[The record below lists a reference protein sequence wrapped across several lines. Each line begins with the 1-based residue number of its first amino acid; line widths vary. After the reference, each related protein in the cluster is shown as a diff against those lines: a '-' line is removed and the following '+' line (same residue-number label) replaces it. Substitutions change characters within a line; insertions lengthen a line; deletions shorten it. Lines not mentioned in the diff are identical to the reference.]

1 MSFGFGVKIE
11 GVDGTKE
18 LLVKSNTLSVGKD
31 YQNDVSLPISKA
43 SLKLAEVK
51 EGFLLVH
58 IYDDVKTKIFANDTV
73 YQLED
78 LLKVFLKGD
87 VIKIRTDCEVF
98 MAIED
103 VNISYK
109 VIKLE
114 ETKLKEVPK
123 DYRKSF
129 ITKENFRFTLLTIA
143 IAIFFLSLTSY
154 ASFKYLKNKP
164 TIVKAADVKNE
175 EAFEISYSTTKTK
188 QFEGV
193 GEKGVNKH
201 ESKKKTEQGGQAG
214 KVPPSGAFIETA
226 KIFDGSKTG
235 GVLAVQE
242 GAKNIII
249 NRERSLF
256 SKLDETLVEPIVTK
270 DVSTESIS
278 TEKRFESAK
287 AEEIHTGP
295 AKKDVKTELVEAE
308 RLKVQSKAPEIRVVV
323 GKRPEVEITSVLSK
337 YKKGFEFIFIDEKK
351 KDANLQGKVVIFFI
365 VSNSGTVSRAE
376 IYETDIKNKEFLDKI
391 LTLVKSIK
399 FPPSDKGDT
408 SIKLPLLFFPS

>member
-1 MSFGFGVKIE
+1 MSFGFIVKIE
-11 GVDGTKE
+11 GSADTKE
-18 LLVKSNTLSVGKD
+18 LLVKSSTLFVGKD
-31 YQNDVSLPISKA
+31 YQNEVSLPISKA

-51 EGFLLVH
+51 DGFLLVP
-58 IYDDVKTKIFANDTV
+58 IYDDFKTKIFANNTV

-78 LLKVFLKGD
+78 LLKVFPKCD
-87 VIKIRTDCEVF
+87 AIKIRTDCEVF
-98 MAIED
+98 MSIED

-114 ETKLKEVPK
+114 ETKLKDVPK
-123 DYRKSF
+123 DYRKSL
-129 ITKENFRFTLLTIA
+129 ITKENFRFTLLTIS

-154 ASFKYLKNKP
+154 ASFKYLQNKP
-164 TIVKAADVKNE
+164 ALVKVADVKHE
-175 EAFEISYSTTKTK
+175 ETFEISYATSKTK
-188 QFEGV
+188 QVEGV
-193 GEKGVNKH
+193 GEKGVSKH
-201 ESKKKTEQGGQAG
+201 ESKKTTSGSDQAG
-214 KVPPSGAFIETA
+214 KIPPAGAFIETA
-226 KIFDGSKTG
+226 KIFEGSKTG

-256 SKLDETLVEPIVTK
+256 SKLDETLAEPIVK
-270 DVSTESIS
+270 KEVSTESMN

-287 AEEIHTGP
+287 AEEIHKGP
-295 AKKDVKTELVEAE
+295 VKKDIKTELVEAE
-308 RLKVQSKAPEIRVVV
+308 RLKVQSKAPEIRVVL

-351 KDANLQGKVVIFFI
+351 KDANLQGKVVIFFV